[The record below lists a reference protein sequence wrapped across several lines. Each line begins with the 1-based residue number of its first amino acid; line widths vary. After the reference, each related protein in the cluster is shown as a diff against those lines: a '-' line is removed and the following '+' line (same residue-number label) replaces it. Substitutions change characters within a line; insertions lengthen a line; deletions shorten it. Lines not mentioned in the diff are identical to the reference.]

1 MPHDPIGGDPGH
13 ERVGV
18 MNALSAAKPEGERDG
33 VGKVARIRYFRSLS
47 WSPPGTCSYFL
58 SMTK

>member
-18 MNALSAAKPEGERDG
+18 MNA
-33 VGKVARIRYFRSLS
+33 RYFRSLS
-47 WSPPGTCSYFL
+47 WSPPGNGSYFL
-58 SMTK
+58 SMTR